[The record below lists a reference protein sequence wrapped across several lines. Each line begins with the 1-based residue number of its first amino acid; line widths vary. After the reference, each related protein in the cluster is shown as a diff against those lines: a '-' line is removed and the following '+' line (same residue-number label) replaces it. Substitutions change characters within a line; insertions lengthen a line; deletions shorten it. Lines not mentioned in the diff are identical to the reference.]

1 MGTENEKLK
10 MEQANQATA
19 PTVATAADDVFQG
32 DNWSRQINMKK
43 FPERAKFAIELTET
57 EIIVT
62 GKVINQRDEYDMKVT
77 TTEEWSK
84 AFKRPK
90 KIIADTVRC
99 TTEGNFLKLTG
110 SKVAKAKL
118 VPVLIKALDKPTE
131 PIVVSEPL
139 LKGELL
145 MHQLTSPCF
154 ASDFLSNG
162 PA

>member
-62 GKVINQRDEYDMKVT
+62 GKVVNRRDEYDMKVT

-110 SKVAKAKL
+110 SKVAKAKV
-118 VPVLIKALDKPTE
+118 VPVLIKALEKPAE
-131 PIVVSEPL
+131 PIVVIEPL
-139 LKGELL
+139 LKETTTNASIDEPLL
-145 MHQLTSPCF
+145 CQ
-154 ASDFLSNG
+154 
-162 PA
+162 